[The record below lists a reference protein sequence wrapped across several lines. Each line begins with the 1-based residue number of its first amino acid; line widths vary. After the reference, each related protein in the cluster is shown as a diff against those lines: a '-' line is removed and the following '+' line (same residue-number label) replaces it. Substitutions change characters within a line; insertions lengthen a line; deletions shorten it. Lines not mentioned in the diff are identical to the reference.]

1 MKIMSQR
8 KISKIILSFV
18 LVLISNTLFAQ
29 LWMVDPLEAIY
40 PDKNDVAKFRS
51 SWTIDCAKAMDA
63 EVHVLLKVPEQSK
76 FYINVKLDGKEI
88 SDLVLS
94 ELIAVPVEQNTG
106 VDSRTEQF
114 LGKKNPDVIRRAPFD
129 IFEVIKPIT
138 DDELVSNS
146 VFSAYKITIPAE
158 QLIEKGSYKVSVSV
172 KGQDISYSG
181 NFHINVHDVHL
192 PDANDSKFFYT
203 NWFNL
208 GKMETQYQLERW
220 SDDWF
225 DMLHKYAALMAHGR
239 QNSISIPGEL
249 ITYKNGT
256 FKLDEDKM
264 LRFINV
270 FRAHGFK
277 YFESAHIMNRGDNDD
292 WGDAELKV
300 ALSKKRYYTEN
311 GKADVAQLIT
321 LIKNFTTRNNL
332 TNNWLQHISDEPT
345 AVNAAC
351 YKDVA
356 KQLKSIFPEIRIM
369 DATNAR
375 ESLAGAIDIWCPII
389 NDFQENETFFRGRE
403 AKGEQ
408 VLVYTCLIPG
418 GKWLNRTLDQEKLRQ
433 VYFGWGA
440 AHYNTG
446 GYLHW
451 GLNQYFADPYKQ
463 SVVKHHAPGAAA
475 NNFLP
480 AGDTHIVY
488 PGGEGPLSSIRFES
502 HRLGIEDYDLLQ
514 LLKEKNEKKYHR
526 IIAKL
531 FKSYT
536 DYNIEVKTYRK
547 AKKQLLKALK

>member
-1 MKIMSQR
+1 MIQS
-8 KISKIILSFV
+8 KISKVV
-18 LVLISNTLFAQ
+18 LLCVLFLVSNTLFAQ

-40 PDKNDVAKFRS
+40 PDKNDVETQYK
-51 SWTIDCAKAMDA
+51 SWTLHNAIGMDA
-63 EVHVLLKVPEQSK
+63 EVHVLLKLPIQSH
-76 FYINVKLDGKEI
+76 FSMAVTLDGNDVSSE
-88 SDLVLS
+88 VLS
-94 ELIAVPVEQNTG
+94 KLIAVPVEQNTG
-106 VDSRTEQF
+106 VDSRTEQY

-129 IFEVIKPIT
+129 IFEVIEPVT
-138 DDELVSNS
+138 ASEFVSES
-146 VFSAYKITIPAE
+146 VYSAYKITIPRSK
-158 QLIEKGSYKVSVSV
+158 LEKKGAYKVHVSI
-172 KGQDISYSG
+172 KGNDISYAG
-181 NFHINVHDVHL
+181 NFHIKVYDVEL
-192 PDANDSKFFYT
+192 PLAKDSKFFYT

-208 GKMETQYQLERW
+208 SKMESQYKLERW
-220 SDDWF
+220 SDNWF
-225 DMLHKYAALMAHGR
+225 AMLHKYAALMAHGR

-264 LRFINV
+264 LRFIDV

-300 ALSKKRYYTEN
+300 ALTKNRYYTEH
-311 GKADVAQLIT
+311 GKEDVAQLIT

-356 KQLKSIFPEIRIM
+356 KQLKTVFPEIRIM

-403 AKGEQ
+403 SKGEQ

-488 PGGEGPLSSIRFES
+488 PGAQGPLSSIRFES

-514 LLKEKNEKKYHR
+514 LLKQKNKQKYNQ
-526 IIAKL
+526 IIAEL
-531 FKSYT
+531 FRTYT
-536 DYNIEVKTYRK
+536 DYNIDVKAYRK

>member
-1 MKIMSQR
+1 MNQN
-8 KISKIILSFV
+8 KISS
-18 LVLISNTLFAQ
+18 LVLLVGLFFTCNSLFAQ

-40 PDKNDVAKFRS
+40 PDKNKLEQYNKSWSVDVAKGL
-51 SWTIDCAKAMDA
+51 DA
-63 EVHVLLKVPEQSK
+63 EVHLLLKLP
-76 FYINVKLDGKEI
+76 VKSNFSIKVSFDGKET
-88 SDLVLS
+88 SNNFLS

-129 IFEVIKPIT
+129 IFEVIKPV
-138 DDELVSNS
+138 EVSEFTS
-146 VFSAYKITIPAE
+146 KAAFSAYKITVPAA
-158 QLIEKGSYKVSVSV
+158 QLINKKRYKLKVTLKGNA
-172 KGQDISYSG
+172 ISYTG
-181 NFHINVHDVHL
+181 NLKINVHDIEL
-192 PDANDSKFFYT
+192 PLPMDSKFFYT

-208 GKMETQYQLERW
+208 GKMESEYHFERW
-220 SDDWF
+220 SENWF
-225 DMLHKYAALMAHGR
+225 KMLHKYAALMAHGR

-249 ITYKNGT
+249 ITYENGE
-256 FKLDEDKM
+256 FKLEEDKM

-270 FRAHGFK
+270 FREHGFK

-311 GKADVAQLIT
+311 GKADVAQLIK

-332 TNNWLQHISDEPT
+332 TNSWLQHISDEPT
-345 AVNAAC
+345 AVNAKC

-356 KQLKSIFPEIRIM
+356 QQLKSVMPEIRIM

-451 GLNQYFADPYKQ
+451 GLNQYFADPYQQ

-488 PGGEGPLSSIRFES
+488 PGAEGPLSSVRFES

-514 LLKEKNEKKYHR
+514 LLKKKDEKKHDQL
-526 IIAKL
+526 IAKL

-536 DYNIEVKTYRK
+536 DYNLEAKTYRK
-547 AKKQLLKALK
+547 VKKELLNALK